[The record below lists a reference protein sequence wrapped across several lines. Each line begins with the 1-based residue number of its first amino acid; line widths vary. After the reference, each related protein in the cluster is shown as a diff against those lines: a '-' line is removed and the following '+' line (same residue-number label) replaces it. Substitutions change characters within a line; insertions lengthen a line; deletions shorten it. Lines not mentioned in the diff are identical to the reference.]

1 MGTHTGER
9 LVDGVVHN
17 FIYQMVQAAGAG
29 GADIHARAFAY
40 RLESFQYLYL
50 AFVVHLVVGAG
61 HRAFEGLVHFHFRT
75 HVGASSHSFAVFRR
89 LITLLQ
95 IPPV

>member
-29 GADIHARAFAY
+29 GADIHARADTH
-40 RLESFQYLYL
+40 RLKAFQHPQIGR
-50 AFVVHLVVGAG
+50 VV
-61 HRAFEGLVHFHFRT
+61 
-75 HVGASSHSFAVFRR
+75 VFRR
-89 LITLLQ
+89 QRIVKLRIFELVVLDLILNL
-95 IPPV
+95 IFLRVFS